1 MFELLLKV
9 CWKSSRFWAVFGAS
23 QGKIS
28 SRQELEV
35 DLTYRD
41 TNERGFN
48 DGTSSMWLLPWG
60 MYSSV
65 SCLYREI
72 SCSTKLWL
80 ALLNLCQFGICWA
93 CRESVSSVS
102 SF

>member
-1 MFELLLKV
+1 MRVFDSERESCLQLVQLAVIIHLAVLIMRRKEQMYFPKPSQNMFELLLKV

-28 SRQELEV
+28 SRQELEG

-48 DGTSSMWLLPWG
+48 DGASSM
-60 MYSSV
+60 
-65 SCLYREI
+65 
-72 SCSTKLWL
+72 
-80 ALLNLCQFGICWA
+80 
-93 CRESVSSVS
+93 
-102 SF
+102 